1 MKGNN
6 EARQS
11 NDTKEPSMKKRHTI
25 GLGIALATA
34 AATMTIPAA
43 GAGAASGP
51 STSTIADV
59 LLSDSAKDDANGF
72 DRNWRDYDIVTQ
84 AVLLFPD
91 LVEAA
96 SNPAADLTVL
106 APNDQAF
113 RLLAQELFKKRYHS
127 EADVLGALATLGL
140 PTVKAVLT
148 YHIVGA
154 GLSPATVL
162 ASDNVQVATLGGG
175 TFGVDVINK
184 RKAFVQFVD
193 GDPNARN
200 AFLNKINVGGGE
212 LANGYIH
219 GIDRVLRPIDL

>member
-1 MKGNN
+1 MKTNRSTT
-6 EARQS
+6 ARIG
-11 NDTKEPSMKKRHTI
+11 M
-25 GLGIALATA
+25 GLGIALAAAAFTA
-34 AATMTIPAA
+34 ATPASP
-43 GAGAASGP
+43 AGAAP
-51 STSTIADV
+51 ATIADV
-59 LLSDSAKDDANGF
+59 VLSDSAKDNAQGF
-72 DRNWRDYDIVTQ
+72 DKNWHDYDIVTQ

-91 LVEAA
+91 LVAA
-96 SNPAADLTVL
+96 ISNPSANLTVL

-113 RLLAQELFKKRYHS
+113 RLLAQELFKQRYHS

-162 ASDNVQVATLGGG
+162 ASDDAQVATLGGG

-193 GDPNARN
+193 GDPDARN

>member
-1 MKGNN
+1 
-6 EARQS
+6 
-11 NDTKEPSMKKRHTI
+11 MKKRHTI

-34 AATMTIPAA
+34 AAALTIPAG

-96 SNPAADLTVL
+96 ADPAADLTVL
-106 APNDQAF
+106 APNDHAF
-113 RLLAQELFKKRYHS
+113 RLLAQQLFKQRYHS
-127 EADVLGALATLGL
+127 EADVLAALATLGL

-154 GLSPATVL
+154 GLSPAAVL
-162 ASDNVQVATLGGG
+162 ASDNAQVATLGGG
-175 TFGVDVINK
+175 TFAVDVINK
-184 RKAFVQFVD
+184 HVAFVQFVD
-193 GDPNARN
+193 GDPDARN

-219 GIDRVLRPIDL
+219 GVDRVLRPIDL